1 MQERLDSLG
10 GEVRRTVDGA
20 IGLAQRAQSVEQA
33 ISTGELDAVGARLKD
48 ARRRGAGEEVEL
60 LAQQFASL
68 NRLVNRQE
76 EMGGELDR
84 LALRIETAVAHALE
98 LTLLPSSEDPS
109 ARIDGVLGELAALQ
123 SAMAELA

>member
-1 MQERLDSLG
+1 M
-10 GEVRRTVDGA
+10 RRTVDGA